1 MAPKAKVK
9 AKAKA
14 KALAKAKAGA
24 MRRLGAMRIGPRGVA
39 RRPAAAPFV
48 RGAPVP
54 RELWRSGQLMK
65 AGDIPVDEL
74 AKDVEVIAEDMSYF
88 GAPGRLAGVITR
100 LEVER
105 DATHV
110 LLRALGTDSEALL
123 RHCSGQPK
131 EPLRLHLCPE
141 GCAGERVPENL
152 VHGRKM
158 RLGKG
163 AEAEEP
169 WTRNLVGTDHPGEDE
184 LAGLREK
191 KKEHDRARGGDR
203 KPSTESRPRSKEKKK
218 EKKRGR
224 SSKKKRKEQRS
235 RDRSRSRKKSVKEV
249 QPKKDAVEKVSSS
262 SSSSGIRLDGR
273 RPRGASV
280 KSPQVL
286 FAGTGLDFKDKVR
299 RRVARRAKRLVRRK
313 KADGSGSSCSR
324 SSSAS
329 KDEDFD
335 QDEGFFDSE
344 TKVQRVA
351 ENCPGALGARS
362 LTSMRK
368 ALLESSGLEDHTNIL
383 SPTAMKYFR
392 QELQRKTSGPVGREL
407 ITLSSAVDLLLRG
420 RVAQA
425 VDVMLQRIKSV
436 EATIAGSHWSV
447 SQRLEIPPLDA
458 QLIAPR
464 EEIITAQKA
473 AAIDARSKFLASQP
487 DGRGKSKG
495 GGKSKEPGYQDWR
508 SDRDK
513 GKSKGSG
520 RKGKDF
526 KKTEEAA
533 K

>member
-1 MAPKAKVK
+1 MAPKAKVR

-24 MRRLGAMRIGPRGVA
+24 MRRLVAMRVGPRGVA
-39 RRPAAAPFV
+39 RRPAAAPSV
-48 RGAPVP
+48 DGAPGS
-54 RELWRSGQLMK
+54 RELWRSGQVLK

-74 AKDVEVIAEDMSYF
+74 VKGLEVIVEEMSYF
-88 GAPGRLAGVITR
+88 GAPGRAAGVITG

-110 LLRALGTDSEALL
+110 LVRATGTDSEALL

-131 EPLRLHLCPE
+131 EYLRVHLCP
-141 GCAGERVPENL
+141 GDCAGDRVAENL
-152 VHGRKM
+152 IHGVKLRQS
-158 RLGKG
+158 KG
-163 AEAEEP
+163 AEVEDP
-169 WTRNLVGTDHPGEDE
+169 WTRNLVGADHHGEDE

-191 KKEHDRARGGDR
+191 QKEHDKGHGGAR
-203 KPSTESRPRSKEKKK
+203 KTSKESRQRSKEKKK
-218 EKKRGR
+218 ERRRGR
-224 SSKKKRKEQRS
+224 SAKRKKEVKRS
-235 RDRSRSRKKSVKEV
+235 RERSKSRRKAAKEDRHKKE
-249 QPKKDAVEKVSSS
+249 AVEKVSSS
-262 SSSSGIRLDGR
+262 SSSSAVRLDGR

-280 KSPQVL
+280 KSPQLL

-313 KADGSGSSCSR
+313 KTEGSGSTGSR

-335 QDEGFFDSE
+335 QEEGFFDSE

-362 LTSMRK
+362 LTSMRR
-368 ALLESSGLEDHTNIL
+368 ALLESSGLDENANLLT
-383 SPTAMKYFR
+383 PTAMKYFK

-407 ITLSSAVDLLLRG
+407 ITLSSSVDLLLRG

-436 EATIAGSHWSV
+436 EATVAGSHWSV

-464 EEIITAQKA
+464 EEIMTAQKA
-473 AAIDARSKFLASQP
+473 AAVDARSKFLASQP

-495 GGKSKEPGYQDWR
+495 GGKSKEAGFQEWK
-508 SDRDK
+508 SERDK

-526 KKTEEAA
+526 KKTEEAT

>member
-24 MRRLGAMRIGPRGVA
+24 MRRLGAMRVHPRGVA

-48 RGAPVP
+48 GGAPGP
-54 RELWRSGQLMK
+54 RELSRAGQLLK
-65 AGDIPVDEL
+65 ASDIPVDEL
-74 AKDVEVIAEDMSYF
+74 AKGIEVIAEEVSYF
-88 GAPGRLAGVITR
+88 GAPGRVAGVITG

-110 LLRALGTDSEALL
+110 LLRATGTVSEALL
-123 RHCSGQPK
+123 RQCSGNPK
-131 EPLRLHLCPE
+131 CSLRLHLCPE
-141 GCAGERVPENL
+141 DRAGDCVSENL
-152 VHGRKM
+152 VHGLKM

-163 AEAEEP
+163 AEVEDP
-169 WTRNLVGTDHPGEDE
+169 WTRNLVGADHPGEDE
-184 LAGLREK
+184 LAGLTEK
-191 KKEHDRARGGDR
+191 KEEHDRAHGGDR
-203 KPSTESRPRSKEKKK
+203 KASKESHRGSKDKKK

-224 SSKKKRKEQRS
+224 SPKKKKKERS
-235 RDRSRSRKKSVKEV
+235 RDRSRSRRKQAKEDPPKKEV
-249 QPKKDAVEKVSSS
+249 VEKDSSS

-280 KSPQVL
+280 QSPQVL

-313 KADGSGSSCSR
+313 KTEGSGSTGSR
-324 SSSAS
+324 SSSGS
-329 KDEDFD
+329 KEEDFD

-351 ENCPGALGARS
+351 ENCPGALAARS

-368 ALLESSGLEDHTNIL
+368 ALLESSGLEDHSNIL
-383 SPTAMKYFR
+383 SPTAVKYFR

-407 ITLSSAVDLLLRG
+407 ITLSSSVDLLLRG

-425 VDVMLQRIKSV
+425 VDVMLQRVKSV

-495 GGKSKEPGYQDWR
+495 GGKSKEQGYQEWR
-508 SDRDK
+508 TDRDK